1 LANGEIAINYADG
14 RIYYLNANGSIA
26 SISGGGSSSYSFST
40 INVNSSLV
48 LATSPTDILTLAG
61 ANGITVTACT
71 STKTITI
78 GNDNTAALA
87 YAKANAA
94 TLTVSNWYTGNV
106 ISGTISDV
114 KFLNFNANSG
124 ISVSNTGNNSA
135 LITLGSSFKTWQVN
149 GQTSLVA
156 VGEDTVNFNA
166 GNNIVITTNQSAN
179 PQEIT
184 FGTSANLTARYFIG
198 DGSLLT
204 GITSGGGSSSGYLAN
219 SIIFANAS
227 GYLSNTNNLQ
237 FFTSNNNFVVTGN
250 VIGGGVRT
258 TSSASAPAS
267 PTPGD
272 IWYKTTNDKIYR
284 YTYDGSNSYWIDINT
299 PIFASN
305 GTISIDPWVRDTANA
320 IIGVNLTQNTNI
332 TFATGLAQA
341 AFDKANTGTTGPTGN
356 SFGVIYTANNNQ
368 YANSLTANAQV
379 NFIGVAG
386 VSVFAN
392 AITNTVTFAG
402 SPGVQGL
409 TVDYG
414 FVYQTLDYT
423 VDYGSI

>member
-1 LANGEIAINYADG
+1 MPIANTTIRLRKSATPGNQPTNLANGEIAINYADG

-71 STKTITI
+71 SSKVITI
-78 GNDNTAALA
+78 GTTGTVGIDTYARDTANGAASLA
-87 YAKANAA
+87 QAAFDKAN
-94 TLTVSNWYTGNV
+94 TG
-106 ISGTISDV
+106 
-114 KFLNFNANSG
+114 
-124 ISVSNTGNNSA
+124 
-135 LITLGSSFKTWQVN
+135 GS
-149 GQTSLVA
+149 
-156 VGEDTVNFNA
+156 
-166 GNNIVITTNQSAN
+166 
-179 PQEIT
+179 
-184 FGTSANLTARYFIG
+184 
-198 DGSLLT
+198 
-204 GITSGGGSSSGYLAN
+204 GSSSGYLAN

-284 YTYDGSNSYWIDINT
+284 YTYDGTNNYWIDINT

-305 GTISIDPWVRDTANA
+305 GTISIDSYARDTANA

-379 NFIGVAG
+379 NFVGVAG

>member
-1 LANGEIAINYADG
+1 MPIANTTIRLRKSATPGNQPSSLANGEIAINYADG

-179 PQEIT
+179 PQQIT

-204 GITSGGGSSSGYLAN
+204 GITSGGGG
-219 SIIFANAS
+219 
-227 GYLSNTNNLQ
+227 
-237 FFTSNNNFVVTGN
+237 TS
-250 VIGGGVRT
+250 
-258 TSSASAPAS
+258 
-267 PTPGD
+267 
-272 IWYKTTNDKIYR
+272 
-284 YTYDGSNSYWIDINT
+284 
-299 PIFASN
+299 
-305 GTISIDPWVRDTANA
+305 
-320 IIGVNLTQNTNI
+320 
-332 TFATGLAQA
+332 
-341 AFDKANTGTTGPTGN
+341 GN

-368 YANSLTANAQV
+368 YAKSATANAQI
-379 NFIGVAG
+379 NFTGVAG

-402 SPGVQGL
+402 SPGAQGL

-414 FVYQTLDYT
+414 FVYQTLDYI